1 MEILCFCPPDLSLI
15 HIFIA
20 DKTGRSKVLYVT
32 FSMMAIG
39 TLLLA
44 VMNGMS
50 STLFIVLCIIIYAG
64 MYGGYSMVFSMMDE
78 GGIPLRVSGTA
89 IGLVLSLI
97 HISFK
102 HTVSPQGLYRCFVQL
117 CSVDCFFDGEE
128 RFLIIGISQSF
139 CR

>member
-1 MEILCFCPPDLSLI
+1 
-15 HIFIA
+15 
-20 DKTGRSKVLYVT
+20 
-32 FSMMAIG
+32 MAIG

-89 IGLVLSLI
+89 IGLVC
-97 HISFK
+97 
-102 HTVSPQGLYRCFVQL
+102 TVGYLPEVVVPFVSGKLLDAFGNEGYRYLFIAIVVIMVIGLMMLVVWDRYVKKL
-117 CSVDCFFDGEE
+117 KAKNTESVA
-128 RFLIIGISQSF
+128 
-139 CR
+139 